1 MVKTKAEVGE
11 ENFEVLHP
19 NEKLKYDSNFLR
31 GTIVEGLNDPLTGS
45 ISKDDTQL
53 TKFHGTYQQD
63 DRDLRDERRKQ
74 KLEPA
79 YMFMIRVRLPG
90 GTATTDQW
98 LAMDEI
104 ADNYAN

>member
-63 DRDLRDERRKQ
+63 DRDLRDERRK
-74 KLEPA
+74 LMTCLIA
-79 YMFMIRVRLPG
+79 SC
-90 GTATTDQW
+90 TS
-98 LAMDEI
+98 LAM
-104 ADNYAN
+104 YFSSPQT

>member
-90 GTATTDQW
+90 AQLQQING
-98 LAMDEI
+98 
-104 ADNYAN
+104 